1 MSLVAPPIVEVEFD
15 LSTVTN
21 SFVLNDPTQGLLDG
35 TTYTLGGAEFTEIT
49 GYVFGVTI
57 SRTRS
62 TATGYERYNAGTCSI
77 VLNNDEA
84 VFDPTIDTISSSYPY
99 AGNIVPGKNVRV
111 TIGTERQFVGIIQD
125 WDYDYPHEGLATA
138 TIQASDRFVQL
149 ANQFITPRTVSG
161 AVSST
166 MIETILDLPEINFP
180 PADRDISTG
189 QTVMQS
195 VTYSQPTSALGQLQL
210 IERSEPGALF
220 ITKDG
225 ELAFRSRRSN
235 PTYSGAVEIRDD
247 GTSIT
252 PKSIAVEYG
261 SEQLFNRAQI
271 SRVGGSVQVAENTVS
286 QESYGILQFTQDG
299 LLMSTDL
306 VAQSMAQYYANSYS
320 QPLFR
325 PRQVTV
331 DMAAQSGSNQGLL
344 QALDLDDLVLIAFT
358 PPGGQ
363 LIEKYMIIVGITH
376 QMSPARHDITYDL
389 VDSSSLAGIYGDE
402 ALPPEDQPLSQL
414 DSIVYGF

>member
-1 MSLVAPPIVEVEFD
+1 MSQVAPPIVEVEFD

-21 SFVLNDPTQGLLDG
+21 SFVLNNATQGVLNG
-35 TTYTLGGAEFTEIT
+35 TTYRLGGSAFTDIT
-49 GYVFGVTI
+49 DYVFNVSI

-62 TATGYERYNAGTCSI
+62 TATGFERYNAGTCAI
-77 VLNNDEA
+77 TVNNDQA
-84 VFDPTIDTISSSYPY
+84 VFDPTITTISSSYPY

-111 TIGTERQFVGIIQD
+111 TIGTERQFVGIVQD
-125 WDYDYPHEGLATA
+125 WDYDYPHTGIATA
-138 TIQASDRFVQL
+138 TILASDRFVQL
-149 ANQFITPRTVSG
+149 ANQYITPRTISG

-166 MIETILDLPEINFP
+166 MIGTILDLPEINFP

-195 VTYSQPTSALGQLQL
+195 ITLTEPTEVLGQLQQ

-220 ITKDG
+220 ITKEG

-247 GTSIT
+247 GTSVT
-252 PKSIAVEYG
+252 PARIEVEYG

-271 SRVGGSVQVAENTVS
+271 TRVGGSIQVAENTAS
-286 QESYGILQFTQDG
+286 QATYGILQFTQDG

-325 PRQVTV
+325 PRRVTI

-376 QMSPARHDITYDL
+376 NMSPARHEIQYDL
-389 VDSSSLAGIYGDE
+389 VDASSLAGIYGDE
-402 ALPPEDQPLSQL
+402 AIPVEDQPLSQL